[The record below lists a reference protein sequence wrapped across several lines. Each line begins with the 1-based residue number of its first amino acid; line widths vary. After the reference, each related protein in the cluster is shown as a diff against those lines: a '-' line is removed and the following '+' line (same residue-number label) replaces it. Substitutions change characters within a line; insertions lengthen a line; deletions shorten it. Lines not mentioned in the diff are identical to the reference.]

1 MTEYLYQIVDHLIL
15 TEHGRDDIIDS
26 SDLKIS
32 GDTISFRINKSEPFE
47 DLEIGDDF
55 IIDSVF
61 VRYELEYRVVVLEID
76 NDQAR
81 FALYKD
87 VLHIEL
93 YDLDVNPASVANYE
107 RYGFHSDR
115 ETTRHIEK
123 MIRSI
128 EFDTDSEIEIVFK
141 K

>member
-1 MTEYLYQIVDHLIL
+1 MIESLYQIVDRLIL
-15 TEHGRDDIIDS
+15 AEHSRDYIIDS

-32 GDTISFRINKSEPFE
+32 GDTISFRINKSELFE

-55 IIDSVF
+55 VIDSVF
-61 VRYELEYRVVVLEID
+61 VRYELEYRVVVLEIE
-76 NDQAR
+76 NAQAR

-87 VLHIEL
+87 VLNVEL

-107 RYGFHSDR
+107 RYGFYSER
-115 ETTRHIEK
+115 ETTQHIEK
-123 MIRSI
+123 IVRSI
-128 EFDTDSEIEIVFK
+128 ELSTDSDIEIIFK

>member
-32 GDTISFRINKSEPFE
+32 GDTISFRINKSELFE
-47 DLEIGDDF
+47 DLETGDDF

-81 FALYKD
+81 FALYDYKS
-87 VLHIEL
+87 L
-93 YDLDVNPASVANYE
+93 N
-107 RYGFHSDR
+107 
-115 ETTRHIEK
+115 K
-123 MIRSI
+123 SI
-128 EFDTDSEIEIVFK
+128 YF
-141 K
+141 

>member
-1 MTEYLYQIVDHLIL
+1 MET
-15 TEHGRDDIIDS
+15 
-26 SDLKIS
+26 
-32 GDTISFRINKSEPFE
+32 
-47 DLEIGDDF
+47 GDDF

-87 VLHIEL
+87 VLNIEL
-93 YDLDVNPASVANYE
+93 CDLDVNSASVADYE
-107 RYGFHSDR
+107 RYGFYSER
-115 ETTRHIEK
+115 ETMRHIEK
-123 MIRSI
+123 IVTSI
-128 EFDTDSEIEIVFK
+128 EFDIDSDIDIVFK

>member
-1 MTEYLYQIVDHLIL
+1 MAEYLYQIVDHLIL
-15 TEHGRDDIIDS
+15 TERGRDDIIDS

-87 VLHIEL
+87 VLNIEL
-93 YDLDVNPASVANYE
+93 YDLDVNPASVADYE
-107 RYGFHSDR
+107 RYGFYSER
-115 ETTRHIEK
+115 ETMRHIEK
-123 MIRSI
+123 IVTSI
-128 EFDTDSEIEIVFK
+128 ELDIDSDIDIVFK

>member
-1 MTEYLYQIVDHLIL
+1 MTEPLYQVVDHLIL
-15 TEHGRDDIIDS
+15 TEHGRDDVIDL

-32 GDTISFRINKSEPFE
+32 GDTIRFRLNKGELFE
-47 DLEIGDDF
+47 DLEVGDDF

-61 VRYELEYRVVVLEID
+61 VRYELEYRVVVLEIE

-87 VLHIEL
+87 VLNIEL
-93 YDLDVNPASVANYE
+93 CDLDVNPSSVANYE
-107 RYGFHSDR
+107 RYGFYSDR
-115 ETTRHIEK
+115 ETTRHIDK
-123 MIRSI
+123 IVRSI
-128 EFDTDSEIEIVFK
+128 ELSTDSEIEIVFK